1 MFFFVSFEFFSFSGI
16 GNIAIVSQ
24 FLILDII
31 DKVKHY
37 IRIKTDN
44 IIIFRFLVKNYVK
57 YLIFVIFQ

>member
-24 FLILDII
+24 CLILDII